1 MATVTITKEGRKG
14 NTLTLSGTVS
24 CTAAGEAVSIVGG
37 AQVAQDITNGSA
49 TVTAARLLYFSAF
62 NTSGEESPNIRLNTK
77 SSPTADPQVAGNG
90 FIYMSHGGSDSDVF
104 NFEAT
109 LV

>member
-14 NTLTLSGTVS
+14 NNLTLSGTVS

-37 AQVAQDITNGSA
+37 DQDSDDINAGSA

-62 NTSGEESPNIRLNTK
+62 NESGEESPNIRLNTK
-77 SSPTADPQVAGNG
+77 SNPSATPQVAANG
-90 FIYMSHGGSDSDVF
+90 FIYMSHGGSDGDVF

>member
-14 NTLTLSGTVS
+14 NNLTLSGTVV
-24 CTAAGEAVSIVGG
+24 CTAAGEAVSIAGG

-62 NTSGEESPNIRLNTK
+62 NSAGNESPRATLN
-77 SSPTADPQVAGNG
+77 SDDGTADTSNG
-90 FIYMSHGGSDSDVF
+90 SVYMSHGGDDADVF

>member
-14 NTLTLSGTVS
+14 NNLTLSGTVS
-24 CTAAGEAVSIVGG
+24 CTASGEAVSIVGG

-62 NTSGEESPNIRLNTK
+62 NSSGNESPQATLNSNDGTVDT
-77 SSPTADPQVAGNG
+77 SDG
-90 FIYMSHGGSDSDVF
+90 FVYMSHGGSDSDVF